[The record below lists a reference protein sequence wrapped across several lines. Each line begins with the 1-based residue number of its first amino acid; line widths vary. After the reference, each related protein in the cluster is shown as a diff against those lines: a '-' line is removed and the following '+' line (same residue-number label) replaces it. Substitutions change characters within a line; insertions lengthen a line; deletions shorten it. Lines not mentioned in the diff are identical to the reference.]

1 MRFFIL
7 VALSAL
13 ASSVRASTSK
23 CYCVDYSTYSGN
35 YCVNSKTA
43 AASAYYFQ
51 HYVETGEA
59 TMGSGGTSGMTFSY
73 VLSNSVSSRFI
84 KSPVLGGCTY
94 VPVSNVGYFRT
105 ACKARSAVTAD
116 CL

>member
-13 ASSVRASTSK
+13 ASSVRASTK
-23 CYCVDYSTYSGN
+23 NCYCVDYSTYSGN
-35 YCVNSKTA
+35 YCVTSKTA

-51 HYVETGEA
+51 HYVETHLA
-59 TMGSGGTSGMTFSY
+59 TMGSGGTS
-73 VLSNSVSSRFI
+73 
-84 KSPVLGGCTY
+84 GGCTY
-94 VPVSNVGYFRT
+94 VPVSNVGYFTT

-116 CL
+116 CF